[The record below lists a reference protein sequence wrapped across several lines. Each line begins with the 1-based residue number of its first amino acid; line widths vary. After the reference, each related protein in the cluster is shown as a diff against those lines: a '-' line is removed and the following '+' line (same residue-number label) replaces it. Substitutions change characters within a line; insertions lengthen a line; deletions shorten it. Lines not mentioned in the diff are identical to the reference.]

1 MKPATQNTGDA
12 LGPIRDLP
20 TQPVYTPLEAHLLAA
35 FRELVAAAEADGWD
49 IHNPAT
55 LAKARADL
63 AKAEARS

>member
-1 MKPATQNTGDA
+1 MKPAT
-12 LGPIRDLP
+12 
-20 TQPVYTPLEAHLLAA
+20 EAYNDLLAA